1 MAAELGPTVGFIGAG
16 QLARMSAAPAA
27 ALGIGFAVLANSA
40 DEPAALVSSNVTIG
54 SKDDPAVVLAFAR
67 SCDVVTFDHELL
79 TPEVMRAL
87 VDSGVPFYPSAS
99 AVVYAQDK
107 LLMRQALSTI
117 GIPCPEWRHITSV
130 ADAESFA
137 EIVGYPFVLKTSR
150 GGYDGRGVWIVSSP
164 EEMRSVLA
172 EPLPANGQWLAE
184 AMVPFT
190 RELSAQIARSP
201 GDQCVAYPVVQTVQR
216 DGICSEVISPAPD
229 LPAARA
235 EQAQEIALRIAR
247 ELGVVGMLAVELFDT
262 GTEIV
267 VNELAMRPHNS
278 GHWSIEGAVTS
289 QFENHLRA
297 VLDLPLGAPHA
308 IAPWSVMGNILGADV
323 GDLYSAYKHVF
334 ARDPGL
340 HVHLYGK
347 EVKPGRKVGHVTA
360 VGSDL
365 TDLRLRVDHATGYFS
380 GEINE

>member
-1 MAAELGPTVGFIGAG
+1 MTAELGPTVGFIGAG
-16 QLARMSAAPAA
+16 QLARMSAGPAA

-40 DEPAALVSSNVTIG
+40 DEPAALVSGNVTIG
-54 SKDDPAVVLAFAR
+54 SKDDPEVVLNFAR

-79 TPEVMRAL
+79 SPEVMQAL
-87 VDSGVPFYPSAS
+87 VESGVPFFPSAS
-99 AVVYAQDK
+99 AVLYAQDK
-107 LLMRQALSTI
+107 LLMRQALSSI
-117 GIPCPEWRHITSV
+117 GIPCPQWSHITSV
-130 ADAESFA
+130 EEAEDFA
-137 EIVGYPFVLKTSR
+137 ERVGYPFVLKTSR
-150 GGYDGRGVWIVSSP
+150 GGYDGRGVWIVNTSH
-164 EEMRSVLA
+164 EAQQVLA

-184 AMVPFT
+184 ALVPFT

-201 GDQCVAYPVVQTVQR
+201 SDQCVAYPVVQTVQSN
-216 DGICSEVISPAPD
+216 GICSEVISPAPD
-229 LPAARA
+229 LSSARA

-247 ELGVVGMLAVELFDT
+247 ELDVVGMLAVELFDT

-278 GHWSIEGAVTS
+278 GHWSIEGATTS

-360 VGSDL
+360 VGRDL
-365 TDLRLRVDHATGYFS
+365 TDLRERVNHAAGYFS